1 MNLFVGSPT
10 LTQKHCLCV
19 PSKDLG
25 GVQMADVLQ
34 TLRGLLDNA
43 VQSAAEERGI
53 PTEELPEYVIEKPKK
68 AEHGDW
74 ATNIAMQLARVFKE
88 KPRKLAEDLVARLAD
103 CDYFTSVEIAGPG
116 FINFRLSQKWMGEA
130 VRTIIEEG
138 DEYGRS
144 NLGGGEKVQ
153 IEFVSANPTGPLH
166 VGHGRGAAVGDII
179 ARIMGFAGWEV
190 EKEYY
195 INDAGLQ
202 MQILGRSAQSRY
214 FELLGQGEMAPFP
227 EDAYK
232 GDYIYD
238 IAQEIIDREGDV
250 FLKKPL
256 EESLPFFQRYA
267 AGRIL
272 EGIKK
277 DLSDFGVR
285 FNVWFSEKSLYERDL
300 VPQAMETLKARGYA
314 YEEDGALWFKA
325 TAFGDEKDRVL
336 IRTNGV
342 PTYFASDIT
351 YHMEKF
357 SRGFQRVI
365 DIWGADHHGYVPR
378 MKAGIEALGK
388 ERDSLEIVLIQFVN
402 LLRSGEQVA
411 MSTRS
416 GQFVTLRDVMDEVGV
431 DATRYF
437 FVMRRSDSHL
447 DFDLELA
454 KQSSNENPVY
464 YVQYAHARICSVL
477 KEAETRGI
485 AIPGME
491 ALDPSLLLAEEEK
504 KLVNRL
510 SLFPQEVEKA
520 ALERAPYLIVNY
532 AYDLA
537 GDFHS
542 FYNANRILGE
552 RLPVMNMRLLLV
564 QASKTV
570 LSRSLSLLG
579 VRAPERM

>member
-1 MNLFVGSPT
+1 
-10 LTQKHCLCV
+10 
-19 PSKDLG
+19 
-25 GVQMADVLQ
+25 MADVLQ

-153 IEFVSANPTGPLH
+153 IESVSANPTGPLH

>member
-1 MNLFVGSPT
+1 
-10 LTQKHCLCV
+10 
-19 PSKDLG
+19 
-25 GVQMADVLQ
+25 MADVLV
-34 TLRGLLDNA
+34 TLRQLLND
-43 VQSAAEERGI
+43 SIRSMAEEQNI
-53 PTEELPEYVIEKPKK
+53 QLENLPDFVIEKPKN
-68 AEHGDW
+68 EDHGDW
-74 ATNIAMQLARVFKE
+74 ATNAAMQLARIFHNS
-88 KPRKLAEDLVARLAD
+88 PRKLAEQIVDRLAD

-116 FINFRLSQKWMGEA
+116 FINFRLSQKWMGE
-130 VRTIIEEG
+130 VLEEILTLK
-138 DEYGRS
+138 DQYGRQ
-144 NLGGGEKVQ
+144 NVGQGEKVQ
-153 IEFVSANPTGPLH
+153 VEFVSANPTGPLH

-179 ARIMGFAGWEV
+179 AKIMDFAGWNV
-190 EKEYY
+190 QKEYY

-202 MQILGRSAQSRY
+202 MKILGTSTQSRY
-214 FELLGQGEMAPFP
+214 FELLGHKDRAPFP

-232 GDYIYD
+232 GEYIYD
-238 IAQEIIDREGDV
+238 LAQEIIDKEGDR
-250 FLKKPL
+250 FLSLPL
-256 EESLPFFQRYA
+256 EESMEFFQTYV
-267 AGRIL
+267 AGHIL

-277 DLSDFGVR
+277 DLADFGVH
-285 FNVWFSEKSLYERDL
+285 FDVWFSEKSLYERNL
-300 VPQAMETLKARGYA
+300 VPEAMDTLRKHGYA
-314 YEEDGALWFKA
+314 YEQDGALWFKA

-336 IRTNGV
+336 IRNNGV

-357 SRGFQRVI
+357 GRGFERVI

-378 MKAGIEALGK
+378 MKAGVEALGK
-388 ERDSLEIVLIQFVN
+388 DRESLEVVLIQFVN
-402 LLRSGEQVA
+402 LLRGGEQVA

-416 GQFVTLRDVMDEVGV
+416 GQFVTLRDVINEVGV

-477 KEAETRGI
+477 KEAENRQIKLYGL
-485 AIPGME
+485 E
-491 ALDPSLLLAEEEK
+491 ALNTELLTSDEEK

-510 SLFPQEVEKA
+510 SLFPQEVRRA
-520 ALERAPYLIVNY
+520 AIDRAPHVIVNY

-537 GDFHS
+537 SDFHS

-552 RLPVMNMRLLLV
+552 RPDVMNVRLLLV
-564 QASKTV
+564 LASKYV

-579 VRAPERM
+579 LNAPERM

>member
-1 MNLFVGSPT
+1 
-10 LTQKHCLCV
+10 
-19 PSKDLG
+19 
-25 GVQMADVLQ
+25 
-34 TLRGLLDNA
+34 
-43 VQSAAEERGI
+43 
-53 PTEELPEYVIEKPKK
+53 
-68 AEHGDW
+68 
-74 ATNIAMQLARVFKE
+74 
-88 KPRKLAEDLVARLAD
+88 
-103 CDYFTSVEIAGPG
+103 
-116 FINFRLSQKWMGEA
+116 
-130 VRTIIEEG
+130 
-138 DEYGRS
+138 
-144 NLGGGEKVQ
+144 
-153 IEFVSANPTGPLH
+153 
-166 VGHGRGAAVGDII
+166 
-179 ARIMGFAGWEV
+179 
-190 EKEYY
+190 
-195 INDAGLQ
+195 

>member
-1 MNLFVGSPT
+1 
-10 LTQKHCLCV
+10 
-19 PSKDLG
+19 
-25 GVQMADVLQ
+25 MADVLQ

-88 KPRKLAEDLVARLAD
+88 KPRKLAEDLVTRLAD

-179 ARIMGFAGWEV
+179 ARIMDFAGWEV

-214 FELLGQGEMAPFP
+214 FELLGQGGMAPFP

-250 FLKKPL
+250 FLKEPL

-570 LSRSLSLLG
+570 LSLSLSLLG

>member
-1 MNLFVGSPT
+1 
-10 LTQKHCLCV
+10 
-19 PSKDLG
+19 
-25 GVQMADVLQ
+25 MADVLV
-34 TLRGLLDNA
+34 TLRQLLND
-43 VQSAAEERGI
+43 SIRSMAEEQNI
-53 PTEELPEYVIEKPKK
+53 QLENLPDFVIEKPKN
-68 AEHGDW
+68 EDHGDW
-74 ATNIAMQLARVFKE
+74 ATNAAMQLARIFHNS
-88 KPRKLAEDLVARLAD
+88 PRKLAEQIVDRLAD

-116 FINFRLSQKWMGEA
+116 FINFRLSQKWMGE
-130 VRTIIEEG
+130 VLEEILTLK
-138 DEYGRS
+138 DQYGRQ
-144 NLGGGEKVQ
+144 NVGQGEKVQ
-153 IEFVSANPTGPLH
+153 VEFVSANPTGPLH

-179 ARIMGFAGWEV
+179 AKIMDFAGWNV
-190 EKEYY
+190 QKEYY

-202 MQILGRSAQSRY
+202 MKILGTSTQSRY
-214 FELLGQGEMAPFP
+214 FELLGHKDRAPFP

-232 GDYIYD
+232 GEYIYD
-238 IAQEIIDREGDV
+238 LAQEIIDKEGDR
-250 FLKKPL
+250 FLSLPL
-256 EESLPFFQRYA
+256 EESMEFFQTYA
-267 AGRIL
+267 AGHIL

-277 DLSDFGVR
+277 DLADFGVH
-285 FNVWFSEKSLYERDL
+285 FDVWFSEKSLYERNL
-300 VPQAMETLKARGYA
+300 VPEAMDTLRKHGYA
-314 YEEDGALWFKA
+314 YEQDGALWFKA

-336 IRTNGV
+336 IRNNGV

-357 SRGFQRVI
+357 GRGFERVI

-378 MKAGIEALGK
+378 MKAGVEALGK
-388 ERDSLEIVLIQFVN
+388 DRESLEVVLIQFVN
-402 LLRSGEQVA
+402 LLRGGEQVA

-416 GQFVTLRDVMDEVGV
+416 GQFVTLRDVINEVGV

-477 KEAETRGI
+477 KEAENRQIKLYGL
-485 AIPGME
+485 E
-491 ALDPSLLLAEEEK
+491 ALNTELLTSDEEK

-510 SLFPQEVEKA
+510 SLFPQEVRRA
-520 ALERAPYLIVNY
+520 AIDRAPHVIVNY

-537 GDFHS
+537 SDFHS

-552 RLPVMNMRLLLV
+552 RPDVMNVRLLLV
-564 QASKTV
+564 LASKYV

-579 VRAPERM
+579 LNAPERM

>member
-1 MNLFVGSPT
+1 
-10 LTQKHCLCV
+10 V

>member
-1 MNLFVGSPT
+1 
-10 LTQKHCLCV
+10 
-19 PSKDLG
+19 
-25 GVQMADVLQ
+25 MADVLQ

>member
-1 MNLFVGSPT
+1 
-10 LTQKHCLCV
+10 
-19 PSKDLG
+19 
-25 GVQMADVLQ
+25 MADVLR
-34 TLRGLLDNA
+34 TLRQLLDEA
-43 VQSAAEERGI
+43 VLSMAEEKKVAI
-53 PTEELPEYVIEKPKK
+53 DDLPEFAIEKPKN
-68 AEHGDW
+68 EGHGDW
-74 ATNIAMQLARVFKE
+74 ATNAAMQLARIFHDN
-88 KPRKLAEDLVARLAD
+88 PRKLAEQIVSRLAD
-103 CDYFTSVEIAGPG
+103 CDYFTAVEIAGPG
-116 FINFRLSQKWMGEA
+116 FINFRLSKKWMGE
-130 VRTIIEEG
+130 VVKDIITL
-138 DEYGRS
+138 DDDYGRQ
-144 NLGGGEKVQ
+144 NIGGGEKVQ
-153 IEFVSANPTGPLH
+153 VEFVSANPTGPLH

-179 ARIMGFAGWEV
+179 ARILDFTGWQV

-202 MQILGRSAQSRY
+202 MEILGRSTQSRY
-214 FELLGQGEMAPFP
+214 FKLLNCPERAPFP

-232 GDYIYD
+232 GEYIYD
-238 IAQEIIDREGDV
+238 LAREIIDQEGDR
-250 FLKKPL
+250 FLSLPL
-256 EESLPFFQRYA
+256 EESLGFFQTYA

-277 DLSDFGVR
+277 DLADFGVAYD
-285 FNVWFSEKSLYERDL
+285 VWFSEKSLYDRNL
-300 VPQAMETLKARGYA
+300 VPQAMEMLNKHGYA
-314 YEEDGALWFKA
+314 YEEEGALWFKA

-336 IRTNGV
+336 IRNNGV

-365 DIWGADHHGYVPR
+365 DVWGADHHGYVPR
-378 MKAGIEALGK
+378 MKAGVEALGK
-388 ERDSLEIVLIQFVN
+388 ERGSLEVVLIQFVN
-402 LLRSGEQVA
+402 LLRGGEQVA

-477 KEAETRGI
+477 KEAENRH
-485 AIPGME
+485 IPMPGLAGFNPE
-491 ALDPSLLLAEEEK
+491 LLVSDEEK

-510 SLFPQEVEKA
+510 SLFPQEVKRA
-520 ALERAPYLIVNY
+520 ALDRAPHVIVSF

-537 GDFHS
+537 ADFHS

-552 RLPVMNMRLLLV
+552 RQDIMDMRLLLV
-564 QASKTV
+564 QASKSV
-570 LSRSLSLLG
+570 LSRSLKLLG
-579 VRAPERM
+579 VSAPERM

>member
-1 MNLFVGSPT
+1 
-10 LTQKHCLCV
+10 
-19 PSKDLG
+19 
-25 GVQMADVLQ
+25 MADVLV
-34 TLRGLLDNA
+34 TLRQLLND
-43 VQSAAEERGI
+43 SIRSMAEEQNI
-53 PTEELPEYVIEKPKK
+53 QLENLPDFVIEKPKN
-68 AEHGDW
+68 EDHGDW
-74 ATNIAMQLARVFKE
+74 ATNAAMQLARIFHNS
-88 KPRKLAEDLVARLAD
+88 PRKLAEQIVDRLAD

-116 FINFRLSQKWMGEA
+116 FINFRLSQKWMGE
-130 VRTIIEEG
+130 VLEEILTLK
-138 DEYGRS
+138 DQYGRQ
-144 NLGGGEKVQ
+144 NVGQGEKVQ
-153 IEFVSANPTGPLH
+153 VEFVSANPTGPLH

-179 ARIMGFAGWEV
+179 AKIMDFAGWNV
-190 EKEYY
+190 QKEYY

-202 MQILGRSAQSRY
+202 MKILGTSTQSRY
-214 FELLGQGEMAPFP
+214 FELLGHKDRAPFP

-232 GDYIYD
+232 GEYIYD
-238 IAQEIIDREGDV
+238 LAQEIIDKEGDR
-250 FLKKPL
+250 FLSLPL
-256 EESLPFFQRYA
+256 EESMEFFQTYA
-267 AGRIL
+267 AGHIL

-277 DLSDFGVR
+277 DLADFGVH
-285 FNVWFSEKSLYERDL
+285 FDVWFSEKSLYERNL
-300 VPQAMETLKARGYA
+300 VPEAMDTLRKHGYA
-314 YEEDGALWFKA
+314 YEQDGALWFKA

-336 IRTNGV
+336 IRNNGV

-357 SRGFQRVI
+357 GRGFERVI

-378 MKAGIEALGK
+378 MKAGVEALGK
-388 ERDSLEIVLIQFVN
+388 DRESLEVVLIQLVN
-402 LLRSGEQVA
+402 LLRGGEQVA

-416 GQFVTLRDVMDEVGV
+416 GQFVTLRDVINEVGV

-477 KEAETRGI
+477 KEAENRQIKLYGL
-485 AIPGME
+485 E
-491 ALDPSLLLAEEEK
+491 ALNTELLTSDEEK

-510 SLFPQEVEKA
+510 SLFPQEVRRA
-520 ALERAPYLIVNY
+520 AIDRAPHVIVNY

-537 GDFHS
+537 SDFHS

-552 RLPVMNMRLLLV
+552 RPDVMNVRLLLV
-564 QASKTV
+564 LASKYV

-579 VRAPERM
+579 LNAPERM

>member
-1 MNLFVGSPT
+1 
-10 LTQKHCLCV
+10 
-19 PSKDLG
+19 
-25 GVQMADVLQ
+25 MADVLV
-34 TLRGLLDNA
+34 TLRQLLND
-43 VQSAAEERGI
+43 SIRSMAEEQNI
-53 PTEELPEYVIEKPKK
+53 QLENLPDFVIEKPKN
-68 AEHGDW
+68 EDHGDW
-74 ATNIAMQLARVFKE
+74 ATNAAMQLARIFHNS
-88 KPRKLAEDLVARLAD
+88 PRKLAEQIVDRLAD

-116 FINFRLSQKWMGEA
+116 FINFRLSQKWMGE
-130 VRTIIEEG
+130 VLEEILTLK
-138 DEYGRS
+138 DQYGRQ
-144 NLGGGEKVQ
+144 NVGQGEKVQ
-153 IEFVSANPTGPLH
+153 VEFVSANPTGPLH

-179 ARIMGFAGWEV
+179 AKIMDFAGWNV
-190 EKEYY
+190 QKEYY

-202 MQILGRSAQSRY
+202 MKILGTSTQSRY
-214 FELLGQGEMAPFP
+214 FELLGHKDRAPFP

-232 GDYIYD
+232 GEYIYD
-238 IAQEIIDREGDV
+238 LAQEIIDKEGDR
-250 FLKKPL
+250 FLSLPL
-256 EESLPFFQRYA
+256 EESMEFFQIYA
-267 AGRIL
+267 AGHIL

-277 DLSDFGVR
+277 DLADFGVH
-285 FNVWFSEKSLYERDL
+285 FDVWFSEKSLYERNL
-300 VPQAMETLKARGYA
+300 VPEAMDTLRKHGYA
-314 YEEDGALWFKA
+314 YEQDGALWFKA

-336 IRTNGV
+336 IRNNGV

-357 SRGFQRVI
+357 GRGFERVI

-378 MKAGIEALGK
+378 MKAGVEALGK
-388 ERDSLEIVLIQFVN
+388 DRESLEVVLIQFVN
-402 LLRSGEQVA
+402 LLRGGEQVA

-416 GQFVTLRDVMDEVGV
+416 GQFVTLRDVINEVGV

-477 KEAETRGI
+477 KEAENRQIKLYGL
-485 AIPGME
+485 E
-491 ALDPSLLLAEEEK
+491 ALNTELLTSDEEK

-510 SLFPQEVEKA
+510 SLFPQEVRRA
-520 ALERAPYLIVNY
+520 AIDRAPHVIVNY

-537 GDFHS
+537 SDFHS

-552 RLPVMNMRLLLV
+552 RPDVMNVRLLLV
-564 QASKTV
+564 LASKYV

-579 VRAPERM
+579 LNAPERM